1 MTAPEIL
8 RDGNAHALL
17 LFKEGR
23 AWLHALALHRP
34 PVRVVRLPRHV
45 RSRLVPLEYRGRP
58 YPLARA
64 LRLFR
69 RAGRDLGIT
78 RGAAEVLRSIDSARK
93 GDPS

>member
-1 MTAPEIL
+1 VNAPEIL

-17 LFKEGR
+17 LFREGR
-23 AWLHALALHRP
+23 VWLHAIALHQP
-34 PVRVVRLPRHV
+34 PVRIVRLPRHA
-45 RSRLVPLEYRGRP
+45 RGALVPLEYRGRP

-78 RGAAEVLRSIDSARK
+78 DGAAAALRSIDSARK
-93 GDPS
+93 GETP